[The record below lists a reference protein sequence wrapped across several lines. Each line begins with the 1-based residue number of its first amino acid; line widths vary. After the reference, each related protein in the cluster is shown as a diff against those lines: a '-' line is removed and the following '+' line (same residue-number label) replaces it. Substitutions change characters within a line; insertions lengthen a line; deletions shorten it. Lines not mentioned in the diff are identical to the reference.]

1 MGQCASKR
9 ASKRQH
15 EFNKSIKEVSSKK
28 VWMMVK
34 IKEFEA
40 LQTSTSESQKDIDK
54 MRKQFLCQSTLLK
67 EIIDDM
73 LKLQNNENEALK
85 LRVQQLETAFAAS
98 ASALAQ
104 PSSISVVTTTV
115 AAVGNVEHFV

>member
-15 EFNKSIKEVSSKK
+15 EFNKSIKEVTSKK

-73 LKLQNNENEALK
+73 LKLQNSENEALK

-104 PSSISVVTTTV
+104 PSSISVVTTTG

>member
-9 ASKRQH
+9 HGKSSKLESKTSTKEASS
-15 EFNKSIKEVSSKK
+15 FKK

-34 IKEFEA
+34 IEEFEA
-40 LQTSTSESQKDIDK
+40 LQNSSSDSQKDIDK
-54 MRKQFLCQSTLLK
+54 LRTQFLCQSTLLK

-73 LKLQNNENEALK
+73 LKLQNNENEELK
-85 LRVQQLETAFAAS
+85 LRLQKLETTFAAS

-104 PSSISVVTTTV
+104 SSSSTMAVTTV
-115 AAVGNVEHFV
+115 V